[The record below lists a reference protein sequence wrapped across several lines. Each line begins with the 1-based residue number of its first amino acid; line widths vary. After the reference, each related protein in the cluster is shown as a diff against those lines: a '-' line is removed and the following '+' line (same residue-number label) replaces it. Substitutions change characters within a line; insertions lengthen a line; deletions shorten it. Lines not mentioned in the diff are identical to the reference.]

1 MVMQRLWIEYRQTA
15 MLIAASGW
23 AVWLAAPSLAAD
35 DPVVAA
41 DTYQVGVA
49 KIEITPEEPI
59 RLSGFGFRREPS
71 EGVESRLYARAL
83 AISTA
88 TGQPAVLLTVDSTG
102 ISSAIV
108 EAVARELQADGVT
121 RERLT
126 ITATHTHTAPMLQGV
141 LKTLFGQPVPPD
153 QQEAIARYTALLTKR
168 LVAVSRVALAD
179 RQPAEL
185 WWGVGQLDFAINRRN
200 PQAGPVD
207 HNLPVLTIKTPAG
220 KLRGVLTTY
229 ACHAVTLSHN
239 LVGGDWPGKAAEGIE
254 RRHPGATA
262 LISIGCGADQNP
274 SSGVTGDQVEVAM
287 KQGLQ
292 MADEVDRVLQNAL
305 RPVSGELMGQLQRF
319 SLPLAPLPERAHWET
334 LAQQEGY
341 IGYHAQVQLAALDR
355 GESLPEAVDYSV
367 QTLTF
372 GDSLAMVFLPGE
384 VVVDYALRLRRELDP
399 ARLWIT
405 AYANDTP
412 CYIPSE
418 RVLKAGGYEGGAA
431 MTYYN
436 LPAPLAPGME
446 AKIIAAVTAQLLP
459 TCAAPHPLADQSGS
473 PALSPTQSLNRLQ
486 IPDGWRAQVVAAE
499 PLTTDPVAFDFA
511 ADGSLWVCEMHDYP
525 SGLAGNFEPG
535 GKIRLLR
542 DRDGDGVYD
551 HSTVFLDK
559 LPFPTGVMAWRN
571 GVLICA
577 APNILYAEDT
587 DGDDRA
593 DVQRVLFSGFGT
605 ENYQARVNSLTPG
618 LDGWVYGSCGL
629 FGGEISCHQTGETVA
644 LGNRDFRIDPDRGI
658 LEPLTGRSQQGRVRN
673 DAGDWF
679 GCTNGEACLQYPILQ
694 GATRPGLPLPP
705 AVYAVANDDAA
716 QLFPRAVG
724 FQLFELSGPAGRV
737 TAACGLGIYRDDWLG
752 QEMAG
757 SAVVCEP
764 VNLLLHRRIL
774 QRDGLRYV
782 GRRAAEEATSELVTS
797 TDNWFRP
804 AQVRTGPD
812 GGLWIADMSR
822 SVIEHPR
829 WIPEQTLATLD
840 VRAGDQQGRIIRLL
854 PSDKGARPVP
864 NLASQPPAQWVA
876 ALRSPNG
883 TVRDLAQQRL
893 LWDPDPATI
902 APLRELLHS
911 DALAASRAAALWVL
925 AQAEALQ
932 AGDLRVA
939 LSADDPLLRRQAVR
953 LLAQVRGEPADK
965 LELLA
970 LLGEESDLAVAA
982 ELADTLGRI
991 DATAGLPLLTSLY
1004 LRHAEDPYV
1013 RFFVLRSVPSA
1024 TWGEFV
1030 RQVAEQTDRR
1040 HAAFAPLLSIS
1051 LAERNGVALEK
1062 LLEKIAGEP
1071 VDLVS
1076 WRLAEPIAQAFSRGR
1091 STTRWWSAAAEAT
1104 IARLQQQARETF
1116 ADPETPLDRRLAA
1129 AGLLG
1134 WDAPEQTAD
1143 FELLAAALDPQSP
1156 PALQQR
1162 VIAVLARTAQPEVSA
1177 LFLSRLDQL
1186 GAAARTPIVTWLMS
1200 RPETVQALLTAIEQ
1214 QAVPLAMLSATD
1226 RQTLLSFPDE
1236 ELRARATR
1244 LLSRPSDQA
1253 RGEVVDRYRQVLQM
1267 SGDRH
1272 RGHQVFQTHC
1282 RTCHRQGEEGFEVG
1296 PALSESRN
1304 KPWVALL
1311 EAIFDPNQAVDGRYS
1326 VYTVST
1332 LDGRV
1337 IQGVLAEESEASI
1350 TLKGPDAKTTV
1361 IARNEIELFKHSQ
1374 RSLMPDGLE
1383 ELVSPQD
1390 VADLFAF
1397 VTDRPTAP
1405 ERDAAQL
1412 AVEVD
1417 PLAQRAAQV
1426 LDDQQPVAAREQMI
1440 AASLDQATGLL
1451 QALVRDLPA
1460 DDLDEEYRRI
1470 PWIWRVSIAAARKN
1484 DREQM
1489 IAMLRASLPEIGEP
1503 LRDWQAVVLGG
1514 GLINGLSQIGVWP
1527 HERIASLIGNDGQL
1541 RQRWLQ
1547 AQQQSVTMTDD
1558 EQVKSGT
1565 RYDALRMIA
1574 MRGWNASG
1582 PQLVRYLEQNEN
1594 AELQMGAVSGLVDV
1608 PDPPATAALIA
1619 ALPHLTEGNRKL
1631 AIEGLL
1637 RSQDRRRALLESV
1650 IAGTTSAELID
1661 AGSRTMLQQSES
1673 AELQGLTKRAFAGE

>member
-1 MVMQRLWIEYRQTA
+1 MQRLWMGSRQTGL
-15 MLIAASGW
+15 LIAACGW
-23 AVWLAAPSLAAD
+23 AVWLAAPSLASD

-41 DTYQVGVA
+41 ETYQVGVA

-71 EGVESRLYARAL
+71 AGVESPLYARAL
-83 AISTA
+83 AVSTA
-88 TGQPAVLLTVDSTG
+88 AGRPAVLVTVDSTG
-102 ISSAIV
+102 ISQVIV
-108 EAVARELQADGVT
+108 EAVARELQADGIA
-121 RERLT
+121 REQLT
-126 ITATHTHTAPMLQGV
+126 ITATHSHTAPMLDGV
-141 LKTLFGQPVPPD
+141 LQTLFGLPVPPD
-153 QQEAIARYTALLTKR
+153 QQQVIARYTQSLTER
-168 LVAVSRVALAD
+168 LVEVCRAALAD

-207 HNLPVLTIKTPAG
+207 HHLPVLAIKTPAG
-220 KLRGVLTTY
+220 ELRGVLTTY

-239 LVGGDWPGKAAEGIE
+239 FVGGDWPGKAAEGIE
-254 RRHPGATA
+254 RRHPGTVAM
-262 LISIGCGADQNP
+262 ISIGCGADQNP
-274 SSGVTGDQVEVAM
+274 ASGVTGDQIEVAV

-292 MADEVDRVLQNAL
+292 LADEVDRVLQNAL
-305 RPVSGELMGQLQRF
+305 RPVSGEVTGQLQRF

-334 LAQQEGY
+334 LAQQDGY
-341 IGYHAQVQLAALDR
+341 IGYHARVQLAALDR
-355 GESLPEAVDYSV
+355 GESLPEAIDYSV

-418 RVLKAGGYEGGAA
+418 RVLKEGGYEGGAA

-436 LPAPLAPGME
+436 LPAPLAPGLE
-446 AKIIAAVTAQLLP
+446 DKIIDAVTTQLLP
-459 TCAAPHPLADQSGS
+459 RFASPHPLSDQTAA
-473 PALSPTQSLNRLQ
+473 PALSPTQSLSRLQ
-486 IPDGWRAQVVAAE
+486 IPEGWRAQVVAAE

-525 SGLAGNFEPG
+525 SGLGGNFEPG

-542 DRDGDGVYD
+542 DRDGDGIYD

-559 LPFPTGVMAWRN
+559 LPFPTGVMVWRQ

-587 DGDDRA
+587 DGDGRA
-593 DVQRVLFSGFGT
+593 DSQRVLFSGFGT

-629 FGGEISCHQTGETVA
+629 FGGEITCHQTGETVA

-694 GATRPGLPLPP
+694 GATRPGLSLPP
-705 AVYAVANDDAA
+705 SVYAVADDDPA

-737 TAACGLGIYRDDWLG
+737 TAACGIGIYRDDWLG
-752 QEMAG
+752 HEMSG

-774 QRDGLRYV
+774 RRDGLRYV
-782 GRRAAEEATSELVTS
+782 GLRAAEEATSELITS

-854 PSDKGARPVP
+854 PNDKGARPVP
-864 NLASQPPAQWVA
+864 NLASQTPAQRVA

-883 TVRDLAQQRL
+883 TVRDQAQQL
-893 LWDPDPATI
+893 LFWNPDPATV
-902 APLRELLHS
+902 APLRELVHS
-911 DALAASRAAALWVL
+911 DALAAGRVAALWVL
-925 AQAEALQ
+925 AQAESLQ
-932 AGDLRVA
+932 VDDLRVA
-939 LSADDPLLRRQAVR
+939 LTASDPLLRRQAVR
-953 LLAQVRGEPADK
+953 LLAQAGGEPAER

-970 LLGEESDLAVAA
+970 LLREEADLAVAA
-982 ELADTLGRI
+982 EIADTLGSLHSP
-991 DATAGLPLLTSLY
+991 AGLPMLTALY
-1004 LRHAEDPYV
+1004 LRHGQDPYV
-1013 RFFVLRSVPSA
+1013 RFFVLRAVPSA
-1024 TWGEFV
+1024 AWGDFV
-1030 RQVAEQTDRR
+1030 GQVAEHTGRGQP
-1040 HAAFAPLLSIS
+1040 AFQPLLSIS
-1051 LAERNGVALEK
+1051 LAERNGSAVQT

-1071 VDLVS
+1071 VDVVS
-1076 WRLAEPIAQAFSRGR
+1076 MQLAEPIAQAFSRGR
-1091 STTRWWSAAAEAT
+1091 STTRWWSDAAETT
-1104 IARLQQQARETF
+1104 IARLQQQARATF
-1116 ADPETPLDRRLAA
+1116 AAADTPLEHRLAA

-1134 WDAPEQTAD
+1134 WDATQQAAD
-1143 FELLAAALDPQSP
+1143 FELLATALDPQSP

-1162 VIAVLARTAQPEVSA
+1162 VIAVLARTAQPEVSK

-1186 GAAARTPIVTWLMS
+1186 GAAASTQIVTWLMS
-1200 RPETVQALLTAIEQ
+1200 RPETVQSLLTAIEQ
-1214 QAVPLAMLSATD
+1214 QDVPLATLSATD

-1253 RGEVVDRYRQVLQM
+1253 RGEVVERYRQVLQM
-1267 SGDRH
+1267 SGDRE
-1272 RGHQVFQTHC
+1272 RGYQVYQTHC

-1304 KPWVALL
+1304 KPWAALL
-1311 EAIFDPNQAVDGRYS
+1311 EAVFDPNQAVDGRYS

-1337 IQGVLAEESEASI
+1337 IQGLLSEESEASI
-1350 TLKGPDAKTTV
+1350 TLKGPDAQATV
-1361 IARNEIELFKHSQ
+1361 IARSEIELFKHSP

-1390 VADLFAF
+1390 AADLFAF

-1405 ERDAAQL
+1405 ERDAEQL
-1412 AVEVD
+1412 AAQVD

-1484 DREQM
+1484 DREQLT
-1489 IAMLRASLPEIGEP
+1489 AMLRVSLPEIGKP

-1527 HERIASLIGNDGQL
+1527 HERIATLIGNDGQL

-1547 AQQQSVTMTDD
+1547 ALQQSVTMTDNT
-1558 EQVKSGT
+1558 QVKSGT

-1574 MRGWNASG
+1574 MRGWNDSG
-1582 PQLVRYLEQNEN
+1582 AQLIRYLQQNDN

-1608 PDPPATAALIA
+1608 PDPPATSALIA
-1619 ALPHLTEGNRKL
+1619 ALPNLTAGNRQL
-1631 AIEGLL
+1631 AIAGLL
-1637 RSQDRRRALLESV
+1637 RSQDRRRGLLESV
-1650 IAGTTSAELID
+1650 LAGQTPAELID
-1661 AGSRTMLQQSES
+1661 SDSRTALQQSES
-1673 AELQGLTKRAFAGE
+1673 AELQELARRAFAAD